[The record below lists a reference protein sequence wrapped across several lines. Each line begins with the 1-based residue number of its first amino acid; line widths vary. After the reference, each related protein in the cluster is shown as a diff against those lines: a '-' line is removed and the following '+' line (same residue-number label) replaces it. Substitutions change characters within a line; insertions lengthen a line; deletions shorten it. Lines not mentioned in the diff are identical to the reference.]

1 MGYFTNNDGVWM
13 DGDPPTKIL
22 DVRLDIIDV
31 GQTSDGH
38 CATIKWTTQR
48 GTEFTKT
55 VPLTLFGDRHKA
67 RDWLLSNAIMP
78 AAGPDSFV
86 AFGTDRLRKI
96 LAERDP
102 TRISNSFGWRDDG
115 AFILG
120 RNEIRADTVHSAR
133 IDESMVQP
141 AMTDGLMPKG
151 SLDAWADATREFTGF
166 HPQAFSLL
174 ASLAAPVLDIMQV
187 SGCVLSVAGP
197 ANTGKTTAM
206 NYAMS
211 VWGLPGSLVIAADST
226 LNSRGAKLRC
236 AKNIPIG
243 IDDLSRHIR
252 EVNGLMYMVANG
264 KEKSRATVTGA
275 VRDGGEWCTVLYVTT
290 NFPLLDL
297 PRRELGEA
305 ERRRIVE
312 LVADKP
318 FDRQAAVRLNNTMR
332 ENYGVAAIPYVQYLM
347 RNREDVKKRGLAYWD
362 EFSEM
367 FQIPEAN
374 RFGSW
379 LLAAASVAGD
389 IATHLGL
396 IKFDH
401 RQAIDFVGKELS
413 DHGHSI
419 QVDTLSA
426 LHLDDMLVDYT
437 RQNFHRLSVIKNDKF
452 VQLPEDLEGILGC
465 YDINGRTLR
474 IKAAPLRAWMIE
486 QGGIAGYDWRTWIK
500 SHRFNFQA
508 AKLHPHEGGV
518 SRCLMYR
525 EFTHRLPVAINKEGK
540 YGVLPKDPAPS
551 PQ

>member
-1 MGYFTNNDGVWM
+1 MVFYTNKDGVWIE
-13 DGDPPTKIL
+13 GDPPIRVL
-22 DVRLDIIDV
+22 DVPFDILEV

-38 CATIKWTTQR
+38 NATVKWTTPR
-48 GTEFTKT
+48 GTEFTRS
-55 VPLTLFGDRHKA
+55 VPLTLFGDRNKA

-78 AAGPDSFV
+78 SSGVDNFV

-102 TRISNSFGWRDDG
+102 TRISSAFGWRDDG

-120 RNEIRADTVHSAR
+120 RNEIRADTTHTAR
-133 IDESMVQP
+133 VDESMVQP
-141 AMTDGLMPKG
+141 SMIDGLAEKG
-151 SLDAWADATREFTGF
+151 SIDAWAEATRVFDGF

-174 ASLAAPVLDIMQV
+174 ASFAAPILDVMQV
-187 SGCVLSVAGP
+187 SGCVLSMAGP

-312 LVADKP
+312 LIANKP
-318 FDRQAAVRLNNTMR
+318 FDRQSAVHLNNTMR
-332 ENYGVAAIPYVQYLM
+332 DNYGVAAVPFIQYLI

-362 EFSEM
+362 ELSEL
-367 FQIPEAN
+367 FHIPEAN

-389 IATHLGL
+389 ICAHLGL

-401 RQAIDFVGKELS
+401 RPVIDYVGKELS
-413 DHGHSI
+413 EHGHSI
-419 QVDTLSA
+419 QVDS
-426 LHLDDMLVDYT
+426 LDATHCDQLLFKYV
-437 RQNFHRLSVIKNDKF
+437 RENFDRISVIKNDKF
-452 VQLPEDLEGILGC
+452 VQVPDDLDGILAC
-465 YDINGRTLR
+465 VDINGRTLR
-474 IKAAPLRAWMIE
+474 AKAAQLRAWMIE
-486 QGGIAGYDWRTWIK
+486 QGGISSMDWRAWIRYHK
-500 SHRFNFQA
+500 FNFQT
-508 AKLHPHEGGV
+508 AKVHQHAGGAT
-518 SRCLMYR
+518 RCLMYR
-525 EFTHRLPVAINKEGK
+525 EFTNRLPVAIDKDGK

-551 PQ
+551 T